1 MPEHIQETEL
11 KGRTF
16 KIPDVFE
23 YGVFVDLNDE
33 IERLFTETSVKD
45 EAGRKTKMLVKYPEF
60 RVVLV
65 TMRAATRWNDHK
77 TQARISVQVL
87 RGRIQFHVANATFDL
102 RAGQLLTLDPGVIHS
117 VDSAVDSAFLLTLS
131 DPARP

>member
-11 KGRTF
+11 KARTST
-16 KIPDVFE
+16 IPGAFE
-23 YGVFVDLNDE
+23 YGLFVDLNDQ
-33 IERLFTETSVKD
+33 IDRLFNDTSVKD

>member
-1 MPEHIQETEL
+1 MPEHIQETKL
-11 KGRTF
+11 KARTS

-23 YGVFVDLNDE
+23 YGVFVDLNDQ
-33 IERLFTETSVKD
+33 IERLFTATSVKD
-45 EAGRKTKMLVKYPEF
+45 EAGHKTKMLVKYPEF

-87 RGRIQFHVANATFDL
+87 RGWIEFHVANATFDL
-102 RAGQLLTLDPGVIHS
+102 RAGQLLTLDPGVIHR

-131 DPARP
+131 DPAHP